1 MVGCMGRSSVL
12 PRKRIP
18 VSQDNRH
25 HPNRMAYTDEYEE
38 ALLQIRE
45 DMEDMTYDEKMEF
58 CRVRAIHGIRGFQD
72 AMLSLEEMMTLQ
84 EERIEELQT
93 TVKRETFREASLHT
107 VMLLVCI
114 LFYIYGSFFG
124 LYMCRK

>member
-1 MVGCMGRSSVL
+1 
-12 PRKRIP
+12 
-18 VSQDNRH
+18 
-25 HPNRMAYTDEYEE
+25 MAYTDEYTE

-58 CRVRAIHGIRGFQD
+58 CRVRAISGIRGFQD
-72 AMLSLEEMMTLQ
+72 AMLSLEELMTIQ
-84 EERIEELQT
+84 DERIEELQS
-93 TVKRETFREASLHT
+93 TVKREACREASLHT
-107 VMLLVCI
+107 AMLMVCV